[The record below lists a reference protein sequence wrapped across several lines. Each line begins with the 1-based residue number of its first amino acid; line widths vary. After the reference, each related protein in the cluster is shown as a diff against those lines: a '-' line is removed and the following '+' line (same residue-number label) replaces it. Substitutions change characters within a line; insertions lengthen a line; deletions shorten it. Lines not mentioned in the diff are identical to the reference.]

1 MMSERTECSAE
12 KLEWFC
18 VRSQPKHEHVAAR
31 NLRRLLGLD
40 VVNPRIRFR
49 RATVRGAVWVT
60 ESVFPNYLFA
70 RFDRAESLRD
80 VQHTFGVAGIVHFGV
95 FWPALPDAVVDDMR
109 SMLGPDE
116 LRVLEEELKPGDEI
130 QIAGGAFH
138 GLRAVVSRLMP
149 AKARVAVLLNF
160 LGRDTH
166 TEIKLADVVRV
177 GPRFLAK
184 VA

>member
-1 MMSERTECSAE
+1 MSEATDVR
-12 KLEWFC
+12 LEWFC
-18 VRSQPKHEHVAAR
+18 VRSQPKHEHIAAR

-70 RFDRAESLRD
+70 RFGRGHSFPD
-80 VQHTFGVAGIVHFGV
+80 VRHTFGVAGIVHFGP
-95 FWPALPDAVVDDMR
+95 FWPVVPDAVVEDMR
-109 SMLGPDE
+109 SMLGADE
-116 LRVLEEELKPGDEI
+116 LRVLDEELKPGDEI
-130 QIAGGAFH
+130 QVAGGAFH
-138 GLRAVVSRLMP
+138 GLRAIVSRLMP

-166 TEIKLADVVRV
+166 TEVDLADVVRM
-177 GPRFLAK
+177 GPRFLAR